1 MITSFEDVVMSNDV
15 FTLFES
21 YALHEK
27 AVAIEAS
34 QESPSSNPEL
44 ATKPL
49 SMRLPL
55 YKIAALEA
63 IAVKMSITRQELIL
77 KLVECSLGSAISGYV
92 MGWEENDSTLIQ
104 NSMDF
109 VNEIDSISSHS
120 KHYLQELVL
129 ASHGLNCGVTS
140 PEDEHQ

>member
-1 MITSFEDVVMSNDV
+1 MSNDV

-34 QESPSSNPEL
+34 EEATTSSIPEL

-63 IAVKMSITRQELIL
+63 VAVKMSITRQELIL
-77 KLVECSLGSAISGYV
+77 KLIESTLGSAISGYA
-92 MGWEENDSTLIQ
+92 MGWSENNSTILQDSL
-104 NSMDF
+104 DF
-109 VNEIDSISSHS
+109 VYEIDSISPFS
-120 KHYLQELVL
+120 KKYLERLVL
-129 ASHGLNCGVTS
+129 EFHDIHL
-140 PEDEHQ
+140 PEGEDQ